1 MYLTIAAAAILI
13 GLISM
18 WIKLARDFAS
28 PQRLPVTADWIDE
41 LSVERYRPMLR
52 LLSQEDLQ
60 LLRKQ
65 PGCTP
70 QMVAAFRIQRAQIFR
85 MYLHQLESDFKRL
98 CMALKV
104 VMVQSKYDRPDLA
117 LVLLQN
123 QVTFVYGLT
132 MVRFQSACYRYG
144 IGAVD
149 VTYLLKRIDGLRLEL
164 RTLVPAESYT
174 GA

>member
-1 MYLTIAAAAILI
+1 MYFTIAAAAVFI
-13 GLISM
+13 GLVSTLV
-18 WIKLARDFAS
+18 KLVRDFAS

-41 LSVERYRPMLR
+41 LSVDRYRPMLR
-52 LLSQEDLQ
+52 LLNQEDLR
-60 LLRKQ
+60 LLRTQ

-70 QMVAAFRIQRAQIFR
+70 QMVAAFRIQRRQIFQ
-85 MYLHQLESDFKRL
+85 MYLRQLESDFKLL

-104 VMVQSKYDRPDLA
+104 VMVHSKYDRPDLA
-117 LVLLQN
+117 LVLLRN
-123 QVTFVYGLT
+123 QVTFVYGLM

-144 IGAVD
+144 VGAVD
-149 VTYLLKRIDGLRLEL
+149 VTCLLKRIDGMRLEL